1 MRADKEVFYKIAYS
15 DIEKINYKNVLD
27 LCCGTLNSLKHINK
41 SERYIGVDAVKEVI
55 EIARK
60 RYPNSETY
68 ISKIEDFNINEQFD
82 LIVCFE
88 AIGINRDPLKEGIK
102 YTPDYIQKIFDKII
116 SFQKPGS
123 YLAINLGPQIL
134 NDHENFIKKII
145 NTEYK
150 ILNFYHYGMWN
161 QRYPYYIAKIIS
173 FFVYRFPLLT
183 KNKKNKYFY
192 YFLKKN

>member
-116 SFQKPGS
+116 SF
-123 YLAINLGPQIL
+123 
-134 NDHENFIKKII
+134 
-145 NTEYK
+145 
-150 ILNFYHYGMWN
+150 
-161 QRYPYYIAKIIS
+161 
-173 FFVYRFPLLT
+173 
-183 KNKKNKYFY
+183 
-192 YFLKKN
+192 

>member
-1 MRADKEVFYKIAYS
+1 MRPDKEVFYKIAYS

-27 LCCGTLNSLKHINK
+27 LCCGTLNSIKHINK

-88 AIGINRDPLKEGIK
+88 AIGINRDPLKEGILIAAEQAQ
-102 YTPDYIQKIFDKII
+102 DYLDIADGIHLMAVKAEYLIPEILKI
-116 SFQKPGS
+116 
-123 YLAINLGPQIL
+123 ANINL
-134 NDHENFIKKII
+134 
-145 NTEYK
+145 EY
-150 ILNFYHYGMWN
+150 
-161 QRYPYYIAKIIS
+161 
-173 FFVYRFPLLT
+173 
-183 KNKKNKYFY
+183 
-192 YFLKKN
+192 